1 MWRYLVG
8 LIAGVLLMGGS
19 ALWWRN
25 SATARSTLPDAP
37 IAALSGSGDATPDPP
52 AASEKTRE
60 EKRFS
65 RYDHDRDNVVSRD
78 EFLAS
83 RRRAFAK
90 LDVNGDGKLSF
101 DEYAVK
107 TEKRFATADHDGS
120 GTLDAPEFATT
131 RIVRKTRAAPRCA
144 PDSKDEG

>member
-8 LIAGVLLMGGS
+8 LIAGVLIMAGG
-19 ALWWRN
+19 ALWLRS
-25 SATARSTLPDAP
+25 SATARPSLPDAP
-37 IAALSGSGDATPDPP
+37 IEALSADGDTAPAPP

-65 RYDHDRDNVVSRD
+65 RYDHDRNGAVSRD

-120 GTLDAPEFATT
+120 GALDAPEFATT
-131 RIVRKTRAAPRCA
+131 RIIRKTRAAPRCA
-144 PDSKDEG
+144 PDNKDEG